1 MATTDEQLVTAEGLA
16 GALGTVGAVLNATS
30 ASGSAQGS
38 FMTDD
43 SKNLLLTFTSP
54 SADGFTVSGYNLTC
68 QTPGI
73 WRVKCQFQNVI
84 DDPNYRYYTITPRIY
99 IAGVGYVM
107 SDAGFDTT
115 VTLQSGKVVQVRMDV
130 VRDGNG
136 SGSVKS
142 TATVTLERVK

>member
-1 MATTDEQLVTAEGLA
+1 MATQDGDFVTAEGLA
-16 GALGTVGAVLNATS
+16 EALGTVGGVLNATS
-30 ASGSAQGS
+30 ASGSASNS

-43 SKNLLLTFTSP
+43 SKNLLLSFTTP
-54 SADGFTVSGYNLTC
+54 SADGFSVSGYNLTC

-73 WRVKCQFQNVI
+73 WRVKCQFQNAI

-107 SDAGFDTT
+107 SDTGFDTT
-115 VTLQSGKVVQVRMDV
+115 VTLQAGKIVQVRMDV